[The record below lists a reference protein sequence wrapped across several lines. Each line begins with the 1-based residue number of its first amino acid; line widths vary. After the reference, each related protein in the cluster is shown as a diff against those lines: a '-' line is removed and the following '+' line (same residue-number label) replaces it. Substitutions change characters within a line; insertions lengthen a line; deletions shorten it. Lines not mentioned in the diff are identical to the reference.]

1 MLKKIFALTLAMAAS
16 AAVAGAQRNSRGS
29 NPIEFGIDG
38 GITIGLESPTVTI
51 LSLPAQDFRM
61 GFILNN
67 TWEAEPRFGLTS
79 IHSNGNS
86 LTTYQLALG
95 VLWHPGANPT
105 GKGIYVRPF
114 LGIAGTSV
122 SGGGSN
128 SNGILG
134 IGLGAK
140 LPFADRRLA
149 TRLEVNFANALGDG
163 GGNQLGLL
171 FGLSFF
177 H

>member
-1 MLKKIFALTLAMAAS
+1 MHRKLFVLVLSIATTS
-16 AAVAGAQRNSRGS
+16 AAANAQRARGS

-38 GITIGLESPTVTI
+38 GIAFGLESPTVTV
-51 LSLPAQDFRM
+51 LSLPVQDFRM

-79 IHSNGNS
+79 IHSSGNS

-114 LGIAGTSV
+114 LGIAGASV

-140 LPFADRRLA
+140 LPFSDRRLA
-149 TRLEVNFANALGDG
+149 TRLEANFANALGDG
-163 GGNQLGLL
+163 GGKQLGLL

>member
-1 MLKKIFALTLAMAAS
+1 MLKEIFVLSVALTLTAG
-16 AAVAGAQRNSRGS
+16 VAEAQRSRGS

-38 GITIGLESPTVTI
+38 GLSFGTSSPTVTVI
-51 LSLPAQDFRM
+51 SLPVQDFRM

-79 IHSNGNS
+79 VHQSGNS
-86 LTTYQLALG
+86 LTSYQLALG

-114 LGIAGTSV
+114 LGIAGASV
-122 SGGGSN
+122 SGGGSD
-128 SNGILG
+128 SNGLLG

-140 LPFADRRLA
+140 LPFASRRLA
-149 TRLEVNFANALGDG
+149 TRLEANYTNALGNG
-163 GGNQLGLL
+163 GGDQIGLL

>member
-1 MLKKIFALTLAMAAS
+1 MLRKLFVLVLAIAATS
-16 AAVAGAQRNSRGS
+16 AVANAQRARGS

-38 GITIGLESPTVTI
+38 GLVIGLESPTVTV
-51 LSLPAQDFRM
+51 LSLPVQDFRM

-67 TWEAEPRFGLTS
+67 TWEAEPRFGLNS
-79 IHSNGNS
+79 IRSNGNS
-86 LTTYQLALG
+86 LTTYQLSLG
-95 VLWHPGANPT
+95 VLWHPGHNPT

-114 LGIAGTSV
+114 LGVAGISV

-140 LPFADRRLA
+140 LPFSDRRLA
-149 TRLEVNFANALGDG
+149 TRLEANLANALGDG
-163 GGNQLGLL
+163 GGTQLGLL